1 MPNDDLE
8 TTEFREEY
16 VRGYKDGF
24 RSVQGNV
31 LVPIAPAMGGLAGV
45 TRYDQGF
52 EDGVKA
58 AKQ

>member
-8 TTEFREEY
+8 ATSYREEY

-31 LVPIAPAMGGLAGV
+31 VVPIAPVVGGVAG
-45 TRYDQGF
+45 
-52 EDGVKA
+52 
-58 AKQ
+58 